1 MSTDRHDI
9 GIQAAIGVLQ
19 ACRGSCLRLLLLPDP
34 VQGPAGGPL
43 RSEAGA
49 KIERAVPECLYLE
62 PGIEPDDELV
72 AEADP

>member
-1 MSTDRHDI
+1 MSTDRHYM

-43 RSEAGA
+43 LCEAGA
-49 KIERAVPECLYLE
+49 KIERAVPECPLS
-62 PGIEPDDELV
+62 
-72 AEADP
+72 